1 MIKDI
6 WPFGNNTVIWADM
19 TNTTPLYYYLY
30 DALKGNDS
38 LFFTWRFG
46 CGLETLGIISQQGML
61 SPVNLLLLLFKRE
74 DIYGAIGIVRPDK
87 GE

>member
-1 MIKDI
+1 MKKRVFLNVIVVFFAFFIGIAIFMIKDI

-38 LFFTWRFG
+38 LFFYMEIW
-46 CGLETLGIISQQGML
+46 LWS
-61 SPVNLLLLLFKRE
+61 
-74 DIYGAIGIVRPDK
+74 
-87 GE
+87 